1 MIYDLSYQFTDMVVR
16 WLAQQES
23 PGFIHIF
30 VQRHAYRLTSDS
42 KWMDDVCVNFKQG
55 DVIRVKT
62 DDITGYALVRVWLAK
77 SPPHG
82 LLSVHQSDELRA
94 ACEERFQNIKMPMAN
109 PLS

>member
-82 LLSVHQSDELRA
+82 CYQFISQIHST